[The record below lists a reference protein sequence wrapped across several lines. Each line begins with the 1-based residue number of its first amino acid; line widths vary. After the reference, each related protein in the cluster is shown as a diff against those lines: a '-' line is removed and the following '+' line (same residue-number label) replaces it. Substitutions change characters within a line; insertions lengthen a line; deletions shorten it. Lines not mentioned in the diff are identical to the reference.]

1 MSDLFRIGSS
11 GLNAAYA
18 QLQTAGQNIANAS
31 TPGYVRREVQLSES
45 VGASANG
52 LAGSGVQVS
61 GLRRLYDAFITQ
73 EAISSQSMSAQDAAR
88 RDGLSRLDQLFSDPQ
103 SGMGAAFD
111 RLVGSFGDLSA
122 RPADASVRTASL
134 AQVEG
139 FVTRAVSLDAR
150 LVELRTAA
158 QGRLRGD
165 AQQANDILSAL
176 AAYNRQMGSHPASNE
191 ALALQDRRDVLL
203 ADLNKIIRA
212 QATVG
217 ADGQVNVTT
226 STGEPLLMGERASR
240 LHFIADDLDPS
251 RLQVMLER
259 SAGSSIK
266 LSFAEVGASLG
277 GLARFAD
284 QDIDAARLRLGQ
296 LVGGVASALNAQ
308 QAKGLDATG
317 QPGQA
322 LLGFGQP
329 AVVPSAGH
337 SGASMLQASITDA
350 SQLKASDYSLAWDG
364 AQYSITRL
372 SDGQIS
378 QYGSVPQTCDG
389 LRFEMPSGS
398 PVAGD
403 RFLVRSASNVVQG
416 LKALQTHPSRLATA
430 LPVVAQTGAA
440 NRGDLRAESIE
451 ISTIG
456 AHTADPVSV
465 TFDGVGSLT
474 VSGVSGAP
482 LTLPYAPGMT
492 LAFNGW
498 SAVLQGTPSA
508 GDTLN
513 ITPTPNPASDN
524 RNARALQGLGDAAL
538 IDGGK
543 VIDRY
548 AELVS
553 EVGARSQS
561 AQAAADMS
569 ARLADDAE
577 RARSEVSGV
586 NIDEEAAR
594 LLQFQQAYQASA
606 KVISTASDMFRAL
619 LAAVS

>member
-18 QLQTAGQNIANAS
+18 QLQTAGQNIANAA

-45 VGASANG
+45 VGASASG

-61 GLRRLYDAFITQ
+61 GLRRHYDAFVTQ
-73 EAISSQSMSAQDAAR
+73 EAIASQSMSAQDVAR
-88 RDGLSRLDQLFSDPQ
+88 REGLSRLDSLFADPQ

-134 AQVEG
+134 AQAES

-165 AQQANDILSAL
+165 AQQANDILTAL
-176 AAYNRQMGSHPASNE
+176 AAYNRQMGTSAASSE

-212 QATVG
+212 HAAVG
-217 ADGQVNVTT
+217 ADGQVTVTT
-226 STGEPLLMGERASR
+226 STGEPLVTGERASR
-240 LHFIADDLDPS
+240 LQFTLDEHDPS
-251 RLQVMLER
+251 RLQLMLER
-259 SAGSSIK
+259 SAGSTIK
-266 LSFAEVGASLG
+266 LSIVDAGASLG

-296 LVGGVASALNAQ
+296 LVAGVAAAFNGQ

-322 LLGFGQP
+322 LFGLGEP
-329 AVVPSAGH
+329 AVVPAVGH
-337 SGASMLQASITDA
+337 SGASMLQASIADA
-350 SQLKASDYSLAWDG
+350 SQLKASDYSVAWDG
-364 AQYSITRL
+364 SQYSITRL
-372 SDGQIS
+372 SDGQTS
-378 QYGSVPQTCDG
+378 LHGSLPQTLDG
-389 LRFEMPSGS
+389 LRFEMTSGS

-403 RFLVRSASNVVQG
+403 RALVRSASNVVQG

-440 NRGDLRAESIE
+440 NTGDLRAESVAIT
-451 ISTIG
+451 SIG
-456 AHTADPVSV
+456 AQTADPVSLS
-465 TFDGVGSLT
+465 FDGVGSLT
-474 VSGVSGAP
+474 VNGVTGAP
-482 LTLPYAPGMT
+482 LTLSYTPGMT

-498 SAVLQGTPSA
+498 SLVLQGTPAA
-508 GDTLN
+508 GDTLS
-513 ITPTPNPASDN
+513 IQPTPNPASDN
-524 RNARALQGLGDAAL
+524 RNARAFQALGDAAL
-538 IDGGK
+538 VDGGK

-553 EVGARSQS
+553 DVGTRSQS

-586 NIDEEAAR
+586 NLDEEAAR